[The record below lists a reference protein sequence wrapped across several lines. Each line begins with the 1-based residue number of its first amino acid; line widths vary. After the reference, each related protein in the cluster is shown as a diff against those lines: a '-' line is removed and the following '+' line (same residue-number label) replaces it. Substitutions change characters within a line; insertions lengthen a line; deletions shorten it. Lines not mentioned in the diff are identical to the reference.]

1 MYQLVLF
8 WIGIHLLSEINIQ
21 LSTCLIYGRVGK
33 RVLDSCVV
41 QVVCCLNKS
50 ELQLFCSSFG
60 LFVDKGYVP
69 LLDGFWDVEEAEAFL
84 SVFGEL
90 FSCFFK
96 KFTTFR
102 VVCRDFGFL
111 ILLNGAFFNLG
122 PWFVFALWGSS
133 C

>member
-1 MYQLVLF
+1 MVFGMSKKL
-8 WIGIHLLSEINIQ
+8 
-21 LSTCLIYGRVGK
+21 R
-33 RVLDSCVV
+33 
-41 QVVCCLNKS
+41 
-50 ELQLFCSSFG
+50 LFCQS
-60 LFVDKGYVP
+60 LVN
-69 LLDGFWDVEEAEAFL
+69 
-84 SVFGEL
+84 
-90 FSCFFK
+90 FSLVSFK